1 MKPITYYLNFP
12 LARQIQDCLDR
23 LSTDQKIELAFA
35 IGQRALDE
43 KRSADVIRR
52 DMDNPVDNLQPDILF
67 VDDRQIGIVDGIELV
82 SIEVNYRQDFV
93 SFICDDCEMES
104 YQRFT
109 EGEDRCI
116 GCDSFEMA

>member
-23 LSTDQKIELAFA
+23 LSTGQKIELAFA

-43 KRSADVIRR
+43 KRSADIVRR
-52 DMDNPVDNLQPDILF
+52 DIEGVPPV
-67 VDDRQIGIVDGIELV
+67 EM
-82 SIEVNYRQDFV
+82 SIEDVNYRQDFV

-109 EGEDRCI
+109 EGEDLCI
-116 GCDSFEMA
+116 GCGSFEMAS

>member
-1 MKPITYYLNFP
+1 MKPITYHLNFP

-52 DMDNPVDNLQPDILF
+52 DMERIA
-67 VDDRQIGIVDGIELV
+67 LV
-82 SIEVNYRQDFV
+82 EMSIEEDDNYPDFP
-93 SFICDDCEMES
+93 CDDFLTSRPITRGQQHMNTLDARS
-104 YQRFT
+104 TYQRQQR
-109 EGEDRCI
+109 EAI
-116 GCDSFEMA
+116 ADSLKNQ

>member
-52 DMDNPVDNLQPDILF
+52 DMDNPVDNLQPDILVN
-67 VDDRQIGIVDGIELV
+67 VDFPDGIELV
-82 SIEVNYRQDFV
+82 SIEDVTYRQDFV

-109 EGEDRCI
+109 EGEDLCI
-116 GCDSFEMA
+116 GCGSFEMAS

>member
-43 KRSADVIRR
+43 KRSADITSR
-52 DMDNPVDNLQPDILF
+52 DIEGIPPVED
-67 VDDRQIGIVDGIELV
+67 VDDCPDLLTAIDI
-82 SIEVNYRQDFV
+82 
-93 SFICDDCEMES
+93 
-104 YQRFT
+104 
-109 EGEDRCI
+109 
-116 GCDSFEMA
+116 MATA

>member
-43 KRSADVIRR
+43 KRSAAIS
-52 DMDNPVDNLQPDILF
+52 I
-67 VDDRQIGIVDGIELV
+67 VDDRQIEIVDGIEIL
-82 SIEVNYRQDFV
+82 SIEDV
-93 SFICDDCEMES
+93 EE
-104 YQRFT
+104 
-109 EGEDRCI
+109 
-116 GCDSFEMA
+116 AAA